1 MKGDSTFIDFALGA
15 PKPPYRGLRPR
26 SATLRTRWGRA
37 ETSGTARASTRAL
50 RLFLFHGVVSM
61 TRTVRWPQPG
71 RAVWAALLL
80 SLGVLAAVLGTR
92 PAAAQEVDDAA
103 FAEAVQTLATGD
115 RQAREQ
121 AVDRIVEIGHPRAA
135 AVLSALMYRRL
146 ATVEGSDQV
155 VLEPDGGGPLEDA
168 LTGEPVANPDA
179 LETETIYANNQVRRK
194 LRTAISQVQIFAQDP
209 EKRLAA
215 TKDIVRDPS
224 SATVDLLSRAL
235 AREDV
240 PRVEQAIS
248 LALAKVELLAGDKD
262 TKLAAIE
269 RLSGST
275 SPEVQG
281 LLLQLLGREDVPEEV
296 RTAAQEAAEAIE
308 TRLTLIDWG
317 QRVFQGISLGSVLLL
332 AAVGLAITFGVMG
345 VINLAHGEM
354 LMLGAYTTFVV
365 QQVILAVA
373 PGLSELSVL
382 IALPAA
388 FLVAGGMGVLLEQTV
403 VRHLYG
409 RPLETLLATF
419 GISLLLQQG
428 VRTIFGAP
436 NKEVSNPSWMS
447 GSIELIGGAVLTY
460 NRLFILVFSLAVLAA
475 LALVLKRTTFGLHVR
490 AVTQNRG
497 MARAMGIPSGRIDAL
512 TFGLGSGIA
521 GIGGVALSQITNV
534 SPNLGQSFI
543 VDSFMV
549 VVFGGVGSL
558 WGVLGGSMVL
568 GILNKFL
575 EPYAGAMLGKVIV
588 LVLIILFI
596 QWRPRGLFALKGRA
610 GEQ

>member
-1 MKGDSTFIDFALGA
+1 MTRFH
-15 PKPPYRGLRPR
+15 RRPR
-26 SATLRTRWGRA
+26 
-37 ETSGTARASTRAL
+37 
-50 RLFLFHGVVSM
+50 
-61 TRTVRWPQPG
+61 PG
-71 RAVWAALLL
+71 RGVWAALLL
-80 SLGVLAAVLGTR
+80 AFGVAVAALA
-92 PAAAQEVDDAA
+92 PAPAHAQQADDAA
-103 FAEAVQTLATGD
+103 FAEAVRTLATGD

-146 ATVEGSDQV
+146 ATVEGSDRL
-155 VLEPDGGGPLEDA
+155 VLEPDGGGPPQDA
-168 LTGEPVANPDA
+168 LTGEPVDNPDA
-179 LETETIYANNQVRRK
+179 LQTETIYASNQVRRK
-194 LRTAISQVQIFAQDP
+194 LRSAISQVQIFAEDP
-209 EKRLAA
+209 DKRLAA
-215 TKDIVRDPS
+215 TQDIVRDPS
-224 SATVDLLSRAL
+224 PATAELLERAL
-235 AREDV
+235 AREEV
-240 PRVEQAIS
+240 PRVEQAIR
-248 LALAKVELLAGDKD
+248 LALAKVELLAGDTE

-275 SPEVQG
+275 APEVRG
-281 LLLQLLGREDVPEEV
+281 LLLQLLQREDVPAEV
-296 RTAAQEAAEAIE
+296 RAAAEDAAEAIQ
-308 TRLTLIDWG
+308 TRLTLVDWG

-365 QQVILAVA
+365 QQVVLAVA

-388 FLVAGGMGVLLEQTV
+388 FLVAGGMGVVLEQTV

-490 AVTQNRG
+490 AVTQNRA

-568 GILNKFL
+568 GVLNKFL

-588 LVLIILFI
+588 LILIILII

>member
-1 MKGDSTFIDFALGA
+1 
-15 PKPPYRGLRPR
+15 
-26 SATLRTRWGRA
+26 
-37 ETSGTARASTRAL
+37 
-50 RLFLFHGVVSM
+50 M

-80 SLGVLAAVLGTR
+80 SLGVLAALVAVG

-146 ATVEGSDQV
+146 ATVEGSDQL
-155 VLEPDGGGPLEDA
+155 VLEPDGGGALEDA
-168 LTGEPVANPDA
+168 LTGQPVANPDA
-179 LETETIYANNQVRRK
+179 LETETIYASNQVRRK

-209 EKRLAA
+209 DTRLQA
-215 TKDIVRDPS
+215 TRDIVRDPS
-224 SATVDLLSRAL
+224 PATAVLLERAL
-235 AREDV
+235 EREEV
-240 PRVEQAIS
+240 ARVEQAIR
-248 LALAKVELLAGDKD
+248 LALAKVELLAGDAES
-262 TKLAAIE
+262 KLAAIE

-275 SPEVQG
+275 SPEVRS
-281 LLLQLLGREDVPEEV
+281 LLLQLLGREDVPQEV

-460 NRLFILVFSLAVLAA
+460 NRLFILFFALAVLAA
-475 LALVLKRTTFGLHVR
+475 LALLLKRTTFGLHVR

-596 QWRPRGLFALKGRA
+596 QYRPRGLFALKGRA

>member
-1 MKGDSTFIDFALGA
+1 MT
-15 PKPPYRGLRPR
+15 R
-26 SATLRTRWGRA
+26 SVGWPQPGRA
-37 ETSGTARASTRAL
+37 VPGRP
-50 RLFLFHGVVSM
+50 V
-61 TRTVRWPQPG
+61 PG

-80 SLGVLAAVLGTR
+80 SLGVLAAALCVA

-103 FAEAVQTLATGD
+103 FADAVQTLATGD
-115 RQAREQ
+115 RQARER
-121 AVDRIVEIGHPRAA
+121 AVDRIVGLGHPRAA
-135 AVLSALMYRRL
+135 AVLSALMTRRL
-146 ATVEGSDQV
+146 ATVEGSDRV

-168 LTGEPVANPDA
+168 LTGEPVENPDA
-179 LETETIYANNQVRRK
+179 LETETIYASNQVRRK

-209 EKRLAA
+209 DARLQA
-215 TKDIVRDPS
+215 TQDIVRDPS
-224 SATVDLLSRAL
+224 PATAELLQRAL
-235 AREDV
+235 EREEVD
-240 PRVEQAIS
+240 RVEQAIR
-248 LALAKVELLAGDKD
+248 LALAKVELLAGDAE

-269 RLSGST
+269 RLSGSA
-275 SPEVQG
+275 SPEVRS
-281 LLLQLLGREDVPEEV
+281 LLLQLLGREDVPEQV
-296 RTAAQEAAEAIE
+296 RTAAQDAAEAIE

-373 PGLSELSVL
+373 PGLSELSVV

-460 NRLFILVFSLAVLAA
+460 NRLFILFFALAVLAA
-475 LALVLKRTTFGLHVR
+475 LALLLKRTTFGLHVR

>member
-1 MKGDSTFIDFALGA
+1 MI
-15 PKPPYRGLRPR
+15 
-26 SATLRTRWGRA
+26 
-37 ETSGTARASTRAL
+37 
-50 RLFLFHGVVSM
+50 SM
-61 TRTVRWPQPG
+61 TRSVRWLRPG

-80 SLGVLAAVLGTR
+80 SFGVFIGATGAP
-92 PAAAQEVDDAA
+92 PAAAQEVDEAA

-121 AVDRIVEIGHPRAA
+121 AVDRIVQIGHPRAA
-135 AVLSALMYRRL
+135 AVLSALMTRRL
-146 ATVEGSDQV
+146 AVVDGGDRV

-179 LETETIYANNQVRRK
+179 LEPETIYASNQVRRK
-194 LRTAISQVQIFAQDP
+194 LRTAISQVQIFAEDP
-209 EKRLAA
+209 EQRLDA
-215 TKDIVRDPS
+215 TQDIVRDPS
-224 SATVDLLSRAL
+224 LATVDLLERAL
-235 AREDV
+235 AREEV
-240 PRVEQAIS
+240 PRVEQAIR
-248 LALAKVELLAGDKD
+248 LALAKVELLAGDAE

-275 SPEVQG
+275 APEVRS
-281 LLLQLLGREDVPEEV
+281 LLLQLIQRDDVPGEV
-296 RTAAQEAAEAIE
+296 RTAAEEAAAAIE
-308 TRLTLIDWG
+308 TRLTLVDWG

-365 QQVILAVA
+365 QQVVLAVA

-447 GSIELIGGAVLTY
+447 GSVELIGGAVLTY
-460 NRLFILVFSLAVLAA
+460 NRLFILFFALAVLAA
-475 LALVLKRTTFGLHVR
+475 LALLLKRTTFGLHVR

>member
-1 MKGDSTFIDFALGA
+1 
-15 PKPPYRGLRPR
+15 
-26 SATLRTRWGRA
+26 
-37 ETSGTARASTRAL
+37 
-50 RLFLFHGVVSM
+50 M
-61 TRTVRWPQPG
+61 TRLHRWPRPG
-71 RAVWAALLL
+71 RAARAALLL
-80 SLGVLAAVLGTR
+80 ALGLLVSALQAP
-92 PAAAQEVDDAA
+92 PAAAQQADAAA

-115 RQAREQ
+115 REARER

-146 ATVEGSDQV
+146 ATVAGSDRV
-155 VLEPDGGGPLEDA
+155 VLEPEGGGPLEDA
-168 LTGEPVANPDA
+168 LTGEPVENPEA
-179 LETETIYANNQVRRK
+179 LETETIYASNQVRRK
-194 LRTAISQVQIFAQDP
+194 LRTAVSQVQIFAEDP
-209 EKRLAA
+209 QARLAS
-215 TKDIVRDPS
+215 TRNIVRAPS
-224 SATVDLLSRAL
+224 DATADLLRRAL
-235 AREDV
+235 DREEV
-240 PRVEQAIS
+240 PRVEQAIR
-248 LALAKVELLAGDKD
+248 LALAKVELLAGDAQ

-275 SPEVQG
+275 SPEVRS
-281 LLLQLLGREDVPEEV
+281 LLLRLLDRDDVPAEV
-296 RTAAQEAAEAIE
+296 RTAAREAAASIE

-365 QQVILAVA
+365 QQVVLAVA

-382 IALPAA
+382 FALPAA
-388 FLVAGGMGVLLEQTV
+388 FLVAGAMGVLLEQTV

-436 NKEVSNPSWMS
+436 NKEVSNPFWMS

-460 NRLFILVFSLAVLAA
+460 NRLFILVFALAVLAV
-475 LALVLKRTTFGLHVR
+475 LALVIKRTTFGLQMR

-521 GIGGVALSQITNV
+521 GVGGVALSQITNV

>member
-1 MKGDSTFIDFALGA
+1 MTGCQRASRAGWTACAVLALG
-15 PKPPYRGLRPR
+15 L
-26 SATLRTRWGRA
+26 
-37 ETSGTARASTRAL
+37 
-50 RLFLFHGVVSM
+50 
-61 TRTVRWPQPG
+61 
-71 RAVWAALLL
+71 
-80 SLGVLAAVLGTR
+80 VLALAAGIKPAV
-92 PAAAQEVDDAA
+92 AQSADDMA

-115 RQAREQ
+115 RPAREQ
-121 AVDRIVEIGHPRAA
+121 AVDRIVELGHPRAA

-146 ATVEGSDQV
+146 GVVEGSDRV
-155 VLEPDGGGPLEDA
+155 VLEPDDGGPVQDA
-168 LTGEPVANPDA
+168 LTGKPVDNPDA
-179 LETETIYANNQVRRK
+179 LEIETIYASNQIRRK

-209 EKRLAA
+209 DARLAA
-215 TKDIVRDPS
+215 TRDIVRDPS
-224 SATVDLLSRAL
+224 PATADLLQRAL
-235 AREDV
+235 EREEV
-240 PRVEQAIS
+240 ARVETAIR
-248 LALAKVELLAGDKD
+248 LALAKVELLAGD
-262 TKLAAIE
+262 TETQLAAIE

-275 SPEVQG
+275 APEVRS
-281 LLLQLLGREDVPEEV
+281 LLLQLLQREDLPEEV
-296 RTAAQEAAEAIE
+296 RTAADEAAAAIE

-365 QQVILAVA
+365 QQTVLSVA

-388 FLVAGGMGVLLEQTV
+388 FLVAGAMGVLLEQTV

-447 GSIELIGGAVLTY
+447 GSIDLIGGAVLTY
-460 NRLFILVFSLAVLAA
+460 NRIFILIFALAVLAA
-475 LALVLKRTTFGLHVR
+475 LALVLKRTTFGLYVR
-490 AVTQNRG
+490 AVTQNRS

-588 LVLIILFI
+588 LILLILFI

>member
-1 MKGDSTFIDFALGA
+1 
-15 PKPPYRGLRPR
+15 
-26 SATLRTRWGRA
+26 
-37 ETSGTARASTRAL
+37 
-50 RLFLFHGVVSM
+50 M
-61 TRTVRWPQPG
+61 TRSVRWPQPG
-71 RAVWAALLL
+71 RAAPCRALWAALLL
-80 SLGVLAAVLGTR
+80 SLGALAAAMCVT
-92 PAAAQEVDDAA
+92 PAKAQEVDDAA

-121 AVDRIVEIGHPRAA
+121 AVDRVVEIGHPRAA

-146 ATVEGSDQV
+146 ATVEGSERV

-168 LTGEPVANPDA
+168 LTGQPVANPDA
-179 LETETIYANNQVRRK
+179 LETETIYASNQVRRK

-209 EKRLAA
+209 DKRLEA
-215 TKDIVRDPS
+215 TQDIVRAPS
-224 SATVDLLSRAL
+224 PATADLLQRAL
-235 AREDV
+235 EREDV
-240 PRVEQAIS
+240 PRVEQAIR
-248 LALAKVELLAGDKD
+248 LALAKVELLAGDAE

-275 SPEVQG
+275 SPEVRS

-296 RTAAQEAAEAIE
+296 RAAAQEAAEAIE

-365 QQVILAVA
+365 QQVVLAVA
-373 PGLSELSVL
+373 PGLSEFSVL

-460 NRLFILVFSLAVLAA
+460 NRLFILFFSLAVLAA
-475 LALVLKRTTFGLHVR
+475 LALLLKRTTFGLHVR

-568 GILNKFL
+568 GTLNKFL

>member
-1 MKGDSTFIDFALGA
+1 
-15 PKPPYRGLRPR
+15 
-26 SATLRTRWGRA
+26 
-37 ETSGTARASTRAL
+37 
-50 RLFLFHGVVSM
+50 
-61 TRTVRWPQPG
+61 
-71 RAVWAALLL
+71 
-80 SLGVLAAVLGTR
+80 
-92 PAAAQEVDDAA
+92 
-103 FAEAVQTLATGD
+103 
-115 RQAREQ
+115 
-121 AVDRIVEIGHPRAA
+121 
-135 AVLSALMYRRL
+135 
-146 ATVEGSDQV
+146 
-155 VLEPDGGGPLEDA
+155 
-168 LTGEPVANPDA
+168 
-179 LETETIYANNQVRRK
+179 
-194 LRTAISQVQIFAQDP
+194 
-209 EKRLAA
+209 
-215 TKDIVRDPS
+215 
-224 SATVDLLSRAL
+224 
-235 AREDV
+235 
-240 PRVEQAIS
+240 
-248 LALAKVELLAGDKD
+248 
-262 TKLAAIE
+262 
-269 RLSGST
+269 
-275 SPEVQG
+275 
-281 LLLQLLGREDVPEEV
+281 
-296 RTAAQEAAEAIE
+296 
-308 TRLTLIDWG
+308 
-317 QRVFQGISLGSVLLL
+317 
-332 AAVGLAITFGVMG
+332 
-345 VINLAHGEM
+345 M

-365 QQVILAVA
+365 QQVVLAVA

-460 NRLFILVFSLAVLAA
+460 NRIFILFFALAVLAA
-475 LALVLKRTTFGLHVR
+475 LALLLKRTTFGLHVR

-588 LVLIILFI
+588 LILIILFI

>member
-1 MKGDSTFIDFALGA
+1 
-15 PKPPYRGLRPR
+15 
-26 SATLRTRWGRA
+26 
-37 ETSGTARASTRAL
+37 
-50 RLFLFHGVVSM
+50 M
-61 TRTVRWPQPG
+61 TRSVLWLRPG
-71 RAVWAALLL
+71 RAVLAALLVSFGVL
-80 SLGVLAAVLGTR
+80 LGVAGAV
-92 PAAAQEVDDAA
+92 PAAAQDVDDAA
-103 FAEAVQTLATGD
+103 FAKAVQTLATGD
-115 RQAREQ
+115 RPAREQ

-135 AVLSALMYRRL
+135 AVLSALMTRRL
-146 ATVEGSDQV
+146 AVVDGGDRV

-168 LTGEPVANPDA
+168 LTGEPVADPDA
-179 LETETIYANNQVRRK
+179 LEVETIYASNQVRRK
-194 LRTAISQVQIFAQDP
+194 LRTAISLVQIFARDP
-209 EKRLAA
+209 DKRLAA
-215 TKDIVRDPS
+215 TQDIVREPS
-224 SATVDLLSRAL
+224 LATVDLLERAL
-235 AREDV
+235 AREEV
-240 PRVEQAIS
+240 PRVEQAIR
-248 LALAKVELLAGDKD
+248 LALAKVELLAGDAE

-275 SPEVQG
+275 APEVRS
-281 LLLQLLGREDVPEEV
+281 LLLQLIQRDDVPAQV
-296 RTAAQEAAEAIE
+296 RTAAEEAAAAIE
-308 TRLTLIDWG
+308 TRLTLVDWG

-354 LMLGAYTTFVV
+354 LMLGAYTTFMV
-365 QQVILAVA
+365 QQAVLALA
-373 PGLSELSVL
+373 PGLSDLSVL

-388 FLVAGGMGVLLEQTV
+388 FLVAGGMGVLVEQTV

-460 NRLFILVFSLAVLAA
+460 NRLFILFFSLAVLAA

-568 GILNKFL
+568 GTLNKFL

-588 LVLIILFI
+588 LIVIILFI

>member
-1 MKGDSTFIDFALGA
+1 
-15 PKPPYRGLRPR
+15 
-26 SATLRTRWGRA
+26 
-37 ETSGTARASTRAL
+37 
-50 RLFLFHGVVSM
+50 M
-61 TRTVRWPQPG
+61 TRSVRWLRPG

-80 SLGVLAAVLGTR
+80 SFGVFIGATGAP
-92 PAAAQEVDDAA
+92 PAAAQEVDEAA

-121 AVDRIVEIGHPRAA
+121 AVDRIVQIGHPRAA
-135 AVLSALMYRRL
+135 AVLSALMTRRF
-146 ATVEGSDQV
+146 AVVDGGDRV

-179 LETETIYANNQVRRK
+179 LETETVYASNQVRRK
-194 LRTAISQVQIFAQDP
+194 LRTAISQVQIFAEDP
-209 EKRLAA
+209 EQRLDA
-215 TKDIVRDPS
+215 TQDIVRDPS
-224 SATVDLLSRAL
+224 LATVDLLERAL

-240 PRVEQAIS
+240 PRVEQAIR
-248 LALAKVELLAGDKD
+248 LALAKVELLAGDAE

-275 SPEVQG
+275 SPKVRS
-281 LLLQLLGREDVPEEV
+281 LLLQLLDREDVPEEV
-296 RTAAQEAAEAIE
+296 RTAALEAAEAIE
-308 TRLTLIDWG
+308 TRLTLVDWG

-365 QQVILAVA
+365 QQVVLAVA

-447 GSIELIGGAVLTY
+447 GSVELIGGAVLTY
-460 NRLFILVFSLAVLAA
+460 NRLFILFFALAVLAA
-475 LALVLKRTTFGLHVR
+475 LALLLKRTTFGLHVR

>member
-1 MKGDSTFIDFALGA
+1 VPG
-15 PKPPYRGLRPR
+15 
-26 SATLRTRWGRA
+26 
-37 ETSGTARASTRAL
+37 
-50 RLFLFHGVVSM
+50 
-61 TRTVRWPQPG
+61 RTVPG
-71 RAVWAALLL
+71 RALWAALLL
-80 SLGVLAAVLGTR
+80 SLGVLAAALCVT

-103 FAEAVQTLATGD
+103 FADAVQTLATGD

-135 AVLSALMYRRL
+135 SVLSALMTRRL
-146 ATVEGSDQV
+146 ATVEGSARV

-168 LTGEPVANPDA
+168 LTGAPVENPDA
-179 LETETIYANNQVRRK
+179 LETETIYASNQVRRK

-209 EKRLAA
+209 DARLQA
-215 TKDIVRDPS
+215 TQDIVRDPS
-224 SATVDLLSRAL
+224 PATADLLERAL
-235 AREDV
+235 EREDV
-240 PRVEQAIS
+240 PRVEEAIR
-248 LALAKVELLAGDKD
+248 LALAKVELLAGDTE

-269 RLSGST
+269 RLSGSS
-275 SPEVQG
+275 SPEVRS

-296 RTAAQEAAEAIE
+296 RAAAQESAEAIE

-365 QQVILAVA
+365 QQVVLAVA

-460 NRLFILVFSLAVLAA
+460 NRLFILFFALAVLAA
-475 LALVLKRTTFGLHVR
+475 LALLLKRTTFGLHVR